1 MGRPRNHANRGLP
14 PNLYVRNNGYYCYR
28 DPRTGKEYG
37 VGSDKRDAIN
47 QAVEA
52 NLQLMAPDT
61 VKLVDRISGE
71 NAMTL
76 HSWLERYE
84 EIVNARG
91 LKKSTLVNYKSWMGI
106 FKASFNDSSLSII
119 TTKDIAEFI
128 NSQVN
133 QGKAASAK
141 LMRGALLDMFRE
153 AMAEGYINSNP
164 VEATRSPKVEIK
176 RSRLTL
182 ESYRKIRQSADSL
195 PPWAALSMDLA
206 LVTGQRLGDICKL
219 KWEDIHDNKLWI
231 VQKKTQAKLSIPLL
245 ISIDNINL
253 GSVLE
258 RCKALFGGTEF
269 VLSTN
274 RGGAV
279 AERTMTEGF
288 MNARLLSGLQW
299 DGTPPSFHEIRSLSA
314 RLYTDAKGG
323 EFAQHLLGHKS
334 AQMTAKYQDSRGS
347 EWDDITI

>member
-37 VGSDKRDAIN
+37 VGIDKRDAIN

-52 NLQLMAPDT
+52 NMQLMAPDT
-61 VKLVDRISGE
+61 IKLVDRISGK
-71 NAMTL
+71 NSMTL
-76 HSWLERYE
+76 HSWLVRYE
-84 EIVNARG
+84 EIVNTRG

-106 FKASFNDSSLSII
+106 FKVSFNDSSLSSI
-119 TTKDIAEFI
+119 TTKDIAEFLNAHI
-128 NSQVN
+128 N

-141 LMRGALLDMFRE
+141 LMRGALLDLFRE
-153 AMAEGYINSNP
+153 AIAEGHINANP

-182 ESYRKIRQSADSL
+182 ESYKVIRKSADSL
-195 PPWAALSMDLA
+195 PPWACLSMDLA

-219 KWEDIHDNKLWI
+219 KWEDIHDDKLWI
-231 VQKKTQAKLSIPLL
+231 IQKKTQARLSIPLS
-245 ISIDNINL
+245 ISIDGISL
-253 GSVLE
+253 RLVIDK
-258 RCKALFGGTEF
+258 CKSLFGNTEF

-274 RGGAV
+274 RGGFV

-288 MNARLLSGLQW
+288 MNARLLSGLKW
-299 DGTPPSFHEIRSLSA
+299 DGSPPSFHEIRSLSA

>member
-1 MGRPRNHANRGLP
+1 MGRPRNHTNRGLP

-37 VGSDKRDAIN
+37 LGSDKRDAIN

-52 NLQLMAPDT
+52 NMQLMAPDT
-61 VKLVDRISGE
+61 VKLIDRISGE
-71 NAMTL
+71 NAMTF
-76 HSWLERYE
+76 HSWLVRYE

-106 FKASFNDSSLSII
+106 FKASFSDSILSSI
-119 TTKDIAEFI
+119 TTKDIAEFL
-128 NSQVN
+128 NTHVN
-133 QGKAASAK
+133 QGKSASAK
-141 LMRGALLDMFRE
+141 LMRGALLDLFRE
-153 AMAEGYINSNP
+153 AMSEGHINTNP
-164 VEATRSPKVEIK
+164 VEATRSPKVEVM

-182 ESYRKIRQSADSL
+182 ENYKIIRCSANDL
-195 PPWAALSMDLA
+195 PPWAGLSMDLA
-206 LVTGQRLGDICKL
+206 LITGQRLGDICKL
-219 KWEDIHDNKLWI
+219 KWEDIHDDKLWI
-231 VQKKTQAKLSIPLL
+231 IQRKTQAKLSIPLS
-245 ISIDNINL
+245 ISINGIDL
-253 GSVLE
+253 RSVIDK
-258 RCKALFGGTEF
+258 CKSLFGNTDF

-274 RGGAV
+274 RGGFV

-288 MNARLLSGLQW
+288 MNARLLSGIQW
-299 DGTPPSFHEIRSLSA
+299 DGAPPSFHEIRSLSA

-347 EWDDITI
+347 EWDNITI

>member
-37 VGSDKRDAIN
+37 VGSDKRGAIN

-52 NLQLMAPDT
+52 NMQLMAPDT
-61 VKLVDRISGE
+61 VKLIDRISGE

-76 HSWLERYE
+76 HSWLVRYE

-106 FKASFNDSSLSII
+106 FKTSFSDSTLSSI
-119 TTKDIAEFI
+119 TTKDIAEFL
-128 NSQVN
+128 NAHVN

-141 LMRGALLDMFRE
+141 LMRGALLDLFRE
-153 AMAEGYINSNP
+153 AMSEGHINTNP
-164 VEATRSPKVEIK
+164 VEATRSPKVEVK

-182 ESYRKIRQSADSL
+182 ESYKKIRESADSL
-195 PPWAALSMDLA
+195 PPWAGLSMDLA
-206 LVTGQRLGDICKL
+206 LVTGQRLGDICKM
-219 KWEDIHDNKLWI
+219 KWEDVHDDKLWI
-231 VQKKTQAKLSIPLL
+231 IQKKTQAKLSIPLL
-245 ISIDNINL
+245 ISIDDIGL
-253 GSVLE
+253 VSVLE
-258 RCKALFGGTEF
+258 KCKALFGSTEF

-274 RGGAV
+274 RGGSV

-288 MNARLLSGLQW
+288 MNARLLTGIQW

-314 RLYTDAKGG
+314 RLYTDAKGS

-347 EWDDITI
+347 EWDDIAI

>member
-37 VGSDKRDAIN
+37 VGIDKREAIN

-52 NLQLMAPDT
+52 NMQLIYPDII
-61 VKLVDRISGE
+61 KLVDRINAE
-71 NAMTL
+71 NTMTF
-76 HSWLERYE
+76 HEWLDRYY
-84 EIVNARG
+84 EIVNTRG
-91 LKKSTLVNYKSWMGI
+91 LKKSTLVNYKSWIGI
-106 FKASFNDSSLSII
+106 FRTSFNNSSLASI
-119 TTKDIAEFI
+119 TTKDIAGFI
-128 NSQVN
+128 NTQVN
-133 QGKAASAK
+133 QGKSASAK
-141 LMRGALLDMFRE
+141 LMRGALLDLFRE
-153 AMAEGYINSNP
+153 AISEGHINANP
-164 VEATRSPKVEIK
+164 VEATRTPKVEVM

-182 ESYRKIRQSADSL
+182 ENYKIIRYSANEL
-195 PPWAALSMDLA
+195 PPWAGLSMDLA
-206 LVTGQRLGDICKL
+206 LITGQRLGDICKL
-219 KWEDIHDNKLWI
+219 KWEDIHDDKLWI
-231 VQKKTQAKLSIPLL
+231 IQRKTQAKLSIPLS
-245 ISIDNINL
+245 ISINGIDL
-253 GSVLE
+253 RSVIDK
-258 RCKALFGGTEF
+258 CKSLFGNTDF

-274 RGGAV
+274 RGGFV

-288 MNARLLSGLQW
+288 MNARLKSGLQW
-299 DGTPPSFHEIRSLSA
+299 KGTPPSFHEIRSLSA

>member
-47 QAVEA
+47 QAVDA
-52 NLQLMAPDT
+52 NMQLMASDT

-71 NAMTL
+71 TEMTL
-76 HSWLERYE
+76 HSWLVRYE

-106 FKASFNDSSLSII
+106 FKASFNDTSLSSV
-119 TTKDIAEFI
+119 TTKDIAEFL
-128 NSQVN
+128 NEHVS

-141 LMRGALLDMFRE
+141 LMRGALLDLFRE
-153 AMAEGYINSNP
+153 AMSEGHIIANP

-195 PPWAALSMDLA
+195 PPWAGLSMDLA

-219 KWEDIHDNKLWI
+219 RWEDVHDDKVWI
-231 VQKKTQAKLSIPLL
+231 IQKKTQAKLSIPLL
-245 ISIDNINL
+245 ISIDVVSLKSVINKCR
-253 GSVLE
+253 SQ
-258 RCKALFGGTEF
+258 FGNTEF

-274 RGGAV
+274 RGGFV

-288 MNARLLSGLQW
+288 MNARILSGLQW

-314 RLYTDAKGG
+314 RLYTDAKGS

-347 EWDDITI
+347 EWDDIAI